1 MLSHVLVVKIVVHHH
16 TGFNHSS
23 AESTYPTF
31 FVVISVTVHIK
42 SDAAHFEF
50 LYQVR
55 LSCVQKSWF

>member
-1 MLSHVLVVKIVVHHH
+1 MWSHVLVVKIVVHHH

-31 FVVISVTVHIK
+31 FVVISVTIHIK

-50 LYQVR
+50 LKQVR
-55 LSCVQKSWF
+55 LS